1 MTDHASAIRHLR
13 DYVAIPSVNP
23 MGRVDI
29 PSDWIGETRL
39 AEFLYAQI
47 RQLGVD
53 AELVGQ
59 GQRQSVI
66 AELRSSDPSAETVL
80 VASHIDT
87 VPVDGMKIDPFDP
100 KIDQDRLYGRGSCDT
115 KAGMASLMAAC
126 EQVLERGCLRRNLI
140 LVGEADEE
148 LGSLGVRDVLA
159 QLETRRP
166 DWVLATEPTGLE
178 VVHAHKG
185 VVHVRLEAAGRA
197 CHASDPSAGRNA
209 VVDLARATLALEG
222 LAHSLAEQVHPLLG
236 SATLSV
242 GQFEGGAA
250 PNVVPGHAE
259 LIADRRILPGETVE
273 DVAHQ
278 IQAALRRAGVE
289 EEVRIVSC
297 QREKPALGTPAD
309 HPCVQTCRQALKSA
323 SVCDAVGTVAFG
335 TDAGVFE
342 VDAGWPG
349 VVMGPGS
356 IEQAHTNSEY
366 LEIDQVEA
374 MARFFVSL
382 LSGDPLKS

>member
-23 MGRVDI
+23 MGRSDL

-39 AEFLYAQI
+39 AEFLHAQI
-47 RQLGVD
+47 RRLGVD
-53 AELVGQ
+53 VELVGE

-87 VPVDGMKIDPFDP
+87 VPVDGMEIDPFDP

-115 KAGMASLMAAC
+115 KGGMASLMSAC
-126 EQVLERGCLRRNLI
+126 EQVLERGSLRRNLI

-185 VVHVRLEAAGRA
+185 IVHIRLEAEGRA
-197 CHASDPSAGRNA
+197 CHASNPSAGRNA
-209 VVDLARATLALEG
+209 VVDMARATLALEN
-222 LAHSLAEQVHPLLG
+222 LADSLGEKVHPLLG

-242 GQFEGGAA
+242 GRFEGGTA
-250 PNVVPGHAE
+250 PNVVPHHAE
-259 LIADRRILPGETVE
+259 LVADRRILPGETAE
-273 DVAHQ
+273 DVARE
-278 IQAALRRAGVE
+278 IQGALRKAGVGE
-289 EEVRIVSC
+289 AVRLTSC
-297 QREKPALGTPAD
+297 RREKPALGTPAD
-309 HPCVQTCRQALKSA
+309 HPCVQTCRQAMQSA
-323 SVCDAVGTVAFG
+323 SVLDSVGTVAFG

-356 IEQAHTNSEY
+356 IERAHTASEY
-366 LEIDQVEA
+366 VEIEQVEA
-374 MARFFVSL
+374 MTRFFVSL
-382 LSGDPLKS
+382 LSGETLKL